1 MIKIIYNSP
10 AVPQEPYNF
19 NIGTVYDCE
28 KSKGKYFVINGDVK
42 KTYSLEFIKMM
53 FKPCEEYSWD
63 MLEEKQTE
71 EKATKKV
78 AKSVKQ

>member
-19 NIGTVYDCE
+19 SVGTVYDCE
-28 KSKGKYFVINGDVK
+28 KIKDEYFVINGDIK
-42 KTYSLEFIKMM
+42 KAYSLKFIKMM
-53 FKPCEEYSWD
+53 FKPYEEYSWD

-78 AKSVKQ
+78 AKSVKK